1 MRIIGLT
8 GGIGSGKSE
17 ATRIFE
23 SLGVP
28 VIDVDMIAH
37 QLTAKGQKT
46 LACIVEQFGPEFL
59 LEDGHLCRQAMR
71 KRVFSDAD
79 ARHQLESILHP
90 AIFDQAQSQLKQI
103 KDAPYVVL
111 AVPLLFE
118 SPRYLSLIDQS
129 LLIDCEE
136 SVQISRTMHRS
147 GLNQQEVKAIM
158 HAQMPRAQRLA
169 LADIVIDNNGN
180 KQDLRKKIEQFHQNS
195 I

>member
-46 LACIVEQFGPEFL
+46 LACIVEQFGTEFL
-59 LEDGHLCRQAMR
+59 LEDGHLNRQAMR

-103 KDAPYVVL
+103 KNAPYVVL

-147 GLNQQEVKAIM
+147 GLSQQEVVAIM
-158 HAQMPRAQRLA
+158 RAQMPRAQRLA

-180 KQDLRKKIEQFHQNS
+180 KQDLRKKIEHFHQNS

>member
-8 GGIGSGKSE
+8 GGIGSGKTE

-23 SLGVP
+23 SLGAP
-28 VIDVDMIAH
+28 VIDVDRIAH

-46 LACIVEQFGPEFL
+46 LATIIKQFGPEFL
-59 LEDGHLCRQAMR
+59 LEDGHLNRQAMR
-71 KRVFSDAD
+71 ARVFSDVD

-90 AIFDQAQSQLKQI
+90 AIFDQAQSQLNQI

-136 SVQISRTMHRS
+136 SVQIRRTMDRS
-147 GLNQQEVKAIM
+147 GLSQPEVEAIM
-158 HAQMPRAQRLA
+158 HAQMPRTQRLA

-180 KQDLRKKIEQFHQNS
+180 KQDLRKKIELFHKNS

>member
-59 LEDGHLCRQAMR
+59 LEDGHLNRQAMR

-90 AIFDQAQSQLKQI
+90 AIFDQAQNQLKQI
-103 KDAPYVVL
+103 KDAPYVVI

-118 SPRYLSLIDQS
+118 SPRYLSMIDQS

-147 GLNQQEVKAIM
+147 GLSQPEVEAIM
-158 HAQMPRAQRLA
+158 RAQMPRAQRLA

-180 KQDLRKKIEQFHQNS
+180 KQDLRKKIEHFHQNS